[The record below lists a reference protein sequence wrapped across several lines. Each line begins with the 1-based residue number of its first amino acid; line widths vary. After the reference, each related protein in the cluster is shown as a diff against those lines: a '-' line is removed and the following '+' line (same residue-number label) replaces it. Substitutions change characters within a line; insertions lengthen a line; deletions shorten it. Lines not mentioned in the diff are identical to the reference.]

1 MSFILEHPWLAFI
14 SIAAVACAFLWIG
27 ARDGK
32 GLQIKVGFGV
42 FFIGVVV
49 CVVGLLIDTPSEHAH
64 RVMNAFID
72 AAENEEYYLLPT
84 VLDQD
89 VVLEDHWKSLPNHGI
104 DSIRTNLIKLHQ
116 KHTLRFNAIM
126 RILPVERAED
136 VLVEISLL
144 SRVTGIGTVP
154 STWRF
159 IVSPNEDGV
168 WKITSID
175 ALEIMGRS
183 YR

>member
-1 MSFILEHPWLAFI
+1 M
-14 SIAAVACAFLWIG
+14 
-27 ARDGK
+27 
-32 GLQIKVGFGV
+32 
-42 FFIGVVV
+42 FFIAVIA
-49 CVVGLLIDTPSEHAH
+49 CVIGFLIDTPSEQAQ

-72 AAENEEYYLLPT
+72 AAENEEYDGLAN

-136 VLVEISLL
+136 VLVEVSLL
-144 SRVTGIGTVP
+144 SRMAGIGTVP

-159 IVSPNEDGV
+159 IVSPSDDGV

-175 ALEIMGRS
+175 AVEIMGRS